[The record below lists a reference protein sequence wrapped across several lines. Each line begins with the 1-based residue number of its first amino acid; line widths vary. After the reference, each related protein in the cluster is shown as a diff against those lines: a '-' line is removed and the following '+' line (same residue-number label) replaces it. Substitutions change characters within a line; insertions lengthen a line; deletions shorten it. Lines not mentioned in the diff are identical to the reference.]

1 MRWSIKFVLVYLGD
15 VPDYVEKNA
24 VNLSSLFKDIE
35 TVIIT
40 DSESSYQRLKG
51 RGVSTWLCS
60 DQFETNSKIIALS
73 QHNARFR
80 ENFWLKTVLRFFALE
95 EFLKQTETKEIL
107 HIEADVWIS
116 KDFPV
121 DKIRE
126 VSTALAYPL
135 KSKDQGIAS
144 TVFIPNLSILQRL
157 NSFII
162 ESFQS
167 NAFSTDVS
175 ILGDFH
181 RAFPQYF
188 YNLPTSLPRDDF
200 YLGHSSTQE
209 RSILSK
215 NYETFEGLFDASSL
229 GIYYTGIDPRNNWG
243 WRDLFVSLDHKIDFK
258 NSKLFI
264 KDSVPYLQYK
274 EIEVQIYSLH
284 VHSKDKRFF
293 DYGQSIR
300 RLEFISSLNQTKRY
314 REFSARDT
322 PRILFKSAVVKLL
335 LSLRDRKK

>member
-1 MRWSIKFVLVYLGD
+1 M
-15 VPDYVEKNA
+15 
-24 VNLSSLFKDIE
+24 
-35 TVIIT
+35 IIT

-73 QHNARFR
+73 QHNTRFR

-95 EFLKQTETKEIL
+95 EFLKETETKEIL

-121 DKIRE
+121 DKISE
-126 VSTALAYPL
+126 ISTSLAYPL

-144 TVFIPNLSILQRL
+144 TVYIPNLSILQCL

-167 NAFSTDVS
+167 DAFSTDVS

-181 RAFPQYF
+181 RVFPQYF

-200 YLGHSSTQE
+200 HLGDLSRKE
-209 RSILSK
+209 RNILSE
-215 NYETFEGLFDASSL
+215 NYEAFGGLFDASSL

-258 NSKLFI
+258 NSKLLT
-264 KDSVPYLQYK
+264 KDSVPYLKYK
-274 EIEVQIYSLH
+274 EIAVPIYSLH
-284 VHSKDKRFF
+284 IHSKDKRFF
-293 DYGQSIR
+293 DYAQSIR
-300 RLEFISSLNQTKRY
+300 RLEFISSLNQNKRY

-322 PRILFKSAVVKLL
+322 PRVLLKTAVVKSL
-335 LSLRDRKK
+335 LSLRDRMK